1 MYKLAFSALLAAT
14 LLGANENNLEVS
26 AMMGYTIANDG
37 QYIDDYGVYGA
48 EIQYNGLESAFK
60 PELSMYYSN
69 AGYKYDAGNTKIYRY
84 ALHGVYEFEKGYI
97 ATPFVKAGA
106 GYENM
111 SNPAFGNRD
120 GVFVDA
126 GAGIKIDLT
135 ERMAFKLEAIK
146 MLKSNNSNIDNN
158 LLLMGGLNFT
168 FGDKAQK
175 RMDTIAAPEPKTV
188 TPEPKTVTSEPKEV
202 VSPVVPATTENQ
214 VACPIVVAPV
224 AAAIDSDNDG
234 VLDQNDQCAKTP
246 SAYKVDEIGCP
257 VKATINDHF
266 TFDSDHIDATA
277 TSEIN
282 TFAVF
287 MKENPSYKATIIGHT
302 DSIGTPEYNQQLSKK
317 RAEKVKNALIEQGI
331 EADRLTALGKGENL
345 PIMSNILKEGRAENR
360 RIELELHE

>member
-1 MYKLAFSALLAAT
+1 MKYTLAFSALLAAT
-14 LLGANENNLEVS
+14 LLGANENNFEVS
-26 AMMGYTIANDG
+26 GMAGYTIANDG

-48 EIQYNGLESAFK
+48 EIQYNGFESAFK

-84 ALHGVYEFEKGYI
+84 ALHGVYEFEKGVV
-97 ATPFVKAGA
+97 ATPFFKAGA

-111 SNPAFGNRD
+111 SNPAFENRD

-126 GAGIKIDLT
+126 GAGIKMDLT

-146 MLKSNNSNIDNN
+146 MLKSNNSSTSNN
-158 LLLMGGLNFT
+158 LLLMGGLTFT

-175 RMDTIAAPEPKTV
+175 RMDTVVASEQKTV
-188 TPEPKTVTSEPKEV
+188 IPVQKEV
-202 VSPVVPATTENQ
+202 VSPVAPATTEKPAA
-214 VACPIVVAPV
+214 ACPIVESPV
-224 AAAIDSDNDG
+224 SATVDSDKDG

-246 SAYKVDEIGCP
+246 STYKVDEVGCP

-266 TFDSDHIDATA
+266 KFDSDHIDATA

-282 TFAVF
+282 AFAIF

-317 RAEKVKNALIEQGI
+317 RAEKVKDALVEQGI
-331 EADRLTALGKGENL
+331 EVDRLSTLGKGEEL
-345 PIMSNILKEGRAENR
+345 PIMSNMLKEGRAENR

>member
-1 MYKLAFSALLAAT
+1 MKYTLAFSALLAAT
-14 LLGANENNLEVS
+14 LLGANENNFEVS
-26 AMMGYTIANDG
+26 AMAGYTIANDG

-48 EIQYNGLESAFK
+48 EVQYNGFESAFK

-69 AGYKYDAGNTKIYRY
+69 AGYKYDTGNTKIYRY
-84 ALHGVYEFEKGYI
+84 ALHGVYEFEKGVI
-97 ATPFVKAGA
+97 ATPFFKVGA

-111 SNPAFGNRD
+111 SNPAFENRD

-126 GAGIKIDLT
+126 GAGIKMDLT

-146 MLKSNNSNIDNN
+146 MLKSNNSSMDNN
-158 LLLMGGLNFT
+158 LLLMGGLTFT

-175 RMDTIAAPEPKTV
+175 RMNTV
-188 TPEPKTVTSEPKEV
+188 VASDAKPV
-202 VSPVVPATTENQ
+202 VCPVVPTATEKQ
-214 VACPIVVAPV
+214 VACPIVEAPV
-224 AAAIDSDNDG
+224 AAAVDSDKDG

-246 SAYKVDEIGCP
+246 STYKVDEIGCP

-266 TFDSDHIDATA
+266 KFDSDHIDATA

-282 TFAVF
+282 AFAIF

-317 RAEKVKNALIEQGI
+317 RAEKVKDALVEQGI
-331 EADRLTALGKGENL
+331 EADRLSTYGKGEEL
-345 PIMSNILKEGRAENR
+345 PVMSNMLKQGRAENR

>member
-1 MYKLAFSALLAAT
+1 MKYTFAFSALLAAT
-14 LLGANENNLEVS
+14 LLGANENNFEVS
-26 AMMGYTIANDG
+26 AMTGYTIANDG

-48 EIQYNGLESAFK
+48 EIQYNGFESAFK

-69 AGYKYDAGNTKIYRY
+69 AGYKYDTGNTKIYRY
-84 ALHGVYEFEKGYI
+84 ALNGVYEFEKGVI
-97 ATPFVKAGA
+97 ATPFFKVGA

-120 GVFVDA
+120 GVFADA

-146 MLKSNNSNIDNN
+146 MLKSNDSSFDNN
-158 LLLMGGLNFT
+158 LLLMGGLTFT

-175 RMDTIAAPEPKTV
+175 RMDTVAAPEVKTV
-188 TPEPKTVTSEPKEV
+188 IC
-202 VSPVVPATTENQ
+202 PVPPARTENQ
-214 VACPIVVAPV
+214 VICPTVVAPV
-224 AAAIDSDNDG
+224 PAVIDSDNDG
-234 VLDQNDQCAKTP
+234 VLDQNDQCPNTP
-246 SAYKVDEIGCP
+246 SAYKVDENGCP
-257 VKATINDHF
+257 VKATIHDHF
-266 TFDSDHIDATA
+266 SFDSDRIDATA

-302 DSIGTPEYNQQLSKK
+302 DSIGTPEYNQELSKK
-317 RAEKVKNALIEQGI
+317 RAEKVKKALVEQGI
-331 EADRLTALGKGENL
+331 EADRITALGKGENL